1 MSPALALGLETKDFN
16 DIIVLK
22 LMQWWQDC
30 QDRPTGVQQMVCGG
44 DLKEAAAKQAKRG
57 RAEKARERVWG
68 AVVGGAKV
76 DTDCGRCQRKSK
88 GQT

>member
-1 MSPALALGLETKDFN
+1 MPGQAHGGTAD
-16 DIIVLK
+16 
-22 LMQWWQDC
+22 
-30 QDRPTGVQQMVCGG
+30 GVWG